1 MSRRFPS
8 GFDIITIK
16 GLKFPHKILL
26 DSTMVFKQ
34 YLSSLT
40 VLSVPKIKRKVDA
53 LIDDLCLTDYVVRI
67 SVLHIHIWRLPLL
80 DLRAGF

>member
-8 GFDIITIK
+8 GFDIMTIK

-26 DSTMVFKQ
+26 DSTRVFKQ
-34 YLSSLT
+34 YISSLT

-53 LIDDLCLTDYVVRI
+53 LIDDL
-67 SVLHIHIWRLPLL
+67 SF
-80 DLRAGF
+80 DLFV